1 MMLSSR
7 ILVIE
12 DETPIRGLIKDI
24 LASENYEVIEAENG
38 KRGLAEVAR
47 KRPDLILCDVMMPD
61 IDGYEVLQQ
70 LQQNPVTRA
79 IPFLFLTAR
88 ATREET
94 RRGMNAGAD
103 DYIAKPFDEDELLE
117 AIDTRLKKRAALR
130 ESHRSVEVATRKV
143 RRSLVVPSGVTSSVR
158 EKASFCPL
166 EEELRAALERE
177 RLVLYYQ
184 PQISIADR
192 QITGAEVL
200 VRWPHPERGFIP
212 PSEFIPLAERSDLI
226 DRLGDWVLRS
236 ACQQFQTW
244 RSNGL
249 YLPRLSVNLS
259 ARQFAGDRF
268 QRQLTGVLETTE
280 MPPGSLE
287 LELTEG
293 TLIKN
298 LSVAARRFNVLRELG
313 VTIAI
318 DDFGTGYSSLSYL
331 HQLSFD
337 TLKIDRVFVR
347 EIDKNPKNAAIV
359 LALIAMARQ
368 LRLSVIA
375 EGVETEAE
383 MAFLQAHNCDEIQ
396 GFLFS
401 PAVPASVFEELLQK
415 FSFDRVE
422 WG

>member
-12 DETPIRGLIKDI
+12 DETPIRDLIKDI
-24 LASENYEVIEAENG
+24 LAAENYEVIEAENG

-47 KRPDLILCDVMMPD
+47 SRPDLILCDVMMPD

-70 LQQNPVTRA
+70 LQQNLVTRA

-88 ATREET
+88 ATREEM

-117 AIDTRLKKRAALR
+117 TIDTRLKKSAALR
-130 ESHRSVEVATRKV
+130 ESHRSVEVATGKV
-143 RRSLVVPSGVTSSVR
+143 RRSRVVSSGVTSIVR

-166 EEELRAALERE
+166 EEELRSALERE

-200 VRWPHPERGFIP
+200 VRWPHPDRGFVP

-226 DRLGDWVLRS
+226 DRLGYWVLRS

-268 QRQLTGVLETTE
+268 QRQLMRVLEATE

-293 TLIKN
+293 TLIEN

-401 PAVPASVFEELLQK
+401 PAVPASVFEELLQE